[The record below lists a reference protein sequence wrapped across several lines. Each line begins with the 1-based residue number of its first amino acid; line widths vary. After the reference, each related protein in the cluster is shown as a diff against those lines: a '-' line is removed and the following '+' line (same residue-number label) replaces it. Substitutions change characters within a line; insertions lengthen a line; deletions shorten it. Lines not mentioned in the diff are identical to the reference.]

1 MLWYVIRKQCYIC
14 PNSCQYSLG
23 LSRIM
28 LKIVVL
34 VIGVGDQNK
43 RKAECI
49 AIPFAIK

>member
-1 MLWYVIRKQCYIC
+1 MV
-14 PNSCQYSLG
+14 G

-34 VIGVGDQNK
+34 VVGVGDQDK
-43 RKAECI
+43 HEPECT